1 MRSCLQLAEKGFG
14 MVSPNPMVGCI
25 FVKDNQIIGKG
36 YHAEYGGPHA
46 EVNAAASV
54 RDKSAI
60 KGSTV
65 YVSLEPCS
73 HHGKTPPC
81 AELLIR
87 LEVAEV
93 IIGTQDPNPKVAGA
107 GIRKLEDAG
116 IKVRCGILEKECRL
130 LNKRFFTFHTKHR
143 PYVILK
149 WAESADG
156 FISGINHKR
165 ISGLVAQTRLHRWRS
180 EEDAFLIG
188 TNTLTADNPMLNT
201 RLWKGKNPIRAAVDF
216 ELRSEHMAL
225 NFYDKSQRT
234 IILNG
239 LRETTGENPELIKI
253 ASREPEIILKALFSL
268 NIGSVVVE
276 GGAALLNS
284 FLKSGLYDEIRR
296 FRSKKLILE
305 NGVAAPKIDFIHQS
319 EEDLIDDILLIY

>member
-14 MVSPNPMVGCI
+14 MVSPNPMVACI
-25 FVKDNQIIGKG
+25 IVKDNQIIGKG
-36 YHAEYGGPHA
+36 YHHVYGGPHA

-54 RDKSAI
+54 QDKSSI
-60 KGSTV
+60 RGSTV

-81 AELLIR
+81 ADLLVN
-87 LEVAEV
+87 LEVSEV
-93 IIGTQDPNPKVAGA
+93 IIGTQDPNPEVAGR
-107 GIRKLEDAG
+107 GIRKLEEAG
-116 IKVRCGILEKECRL
+116 IKVRCGILEKECRI
-130 LNKRFFTFHTKHR
+130 LNKRFFTFHVKSR

-156 FISGINHKR
+156 FISGINQKR
-165 ISGLVAQTRLHRWRS
+165 ISGLAAQTRLHKWRS

-188 TNTLTADNPMLNT
+188 TNTLTTDNPMLNT
-201 RLWKGKNPIRAAVDF
+201 RLWKGKNPIRVAVDF
-216 ELRSEHMAL
+216 ELRSEHL
-225 NFYDKSQRT
+225 SLKFYDKSQKS

-239 LRETTGENPELIKI
+239 LKETAGENPEFIKI
-253 ASREPEIILKALFSL
+253 ASREPEMILKALYAL
-268 NIGSVVVE
+268 NISSVVVE

-296 FRSKKLILE
+296 FRSKNLMLG
-305 NGVAAPKIDFIHQS
+305 NGVPAPKIDFMHQT

>member
-25 FVKDNQIIGKG
+25 IVKDNQIIGKA
-36 YHAEYGGPHA
+36 YHAIYGGPHA
-46 EVNAAASV
+46 EVNATASV
-54 RDKSAI
+54 QDKSAI
-60 KGSTV
+60 RGSTV

-81 AELLIR
+81 ADLLIN

-93 IIGTQDPNPKVAGA
+93 IIGTRDPNPKVAGA
-107 GIRKLEDAG
+107 GIRKLEEAG
-116 IKVRCGILEKECRL
+116 IKVRCGVLEKECRL
-130 LNKRFFTFHTKHR
+130 LNKRFFTFHSKHR

-156 FISGINHKR
+156 FISGSNQKR
-165 ISGLVAQTRLHRWRS
+165 ISGLAAQTRLHKWRS

-201 RLWKGKNPIRAAVDF
+201 RLWKGKNPIRVAVDF
-216 ELRSEHMAL
+216 ELRSEQMSL
-225 NFYDKSQRT
+225 KFYDKSQKS

-239 LRETTGENPELIKI
+239 IKETEGENPELIKI
-253 ASREPEIILKALFSL
+253 ASREPEMILKALYNL
-268 NIGSVVVE
+268 NISSVVVE
-276 GGAALLNS
+276 GGAAILNS

-296 FRSKKLILE
+296 FRSKKLILG
-305 NGVAAPKIDFIHQS
+305 NGVPAPKIDFMHQS
-319 EEDLIDDILLIY
+319 EEDLIDDLLLIY